1 MKRYLLLGLG
11 KSNIAVAKDLM
22 EQNIGFDVFLDK
34 GEVPDSIKAKGTFV
48 FNTIEELHQNEFIGY
63 TAVIK
68 SPGIPFT
75 HPIVVKCK
83 SFGLEITNEIG
94 YSLQYVKQPLIAI
107 TGTNGKTTSTSLV
120 EHILNKGNQKA
131 KAVGNIGNSFLSEA
145 KKQESLL
152 ITELSS
158 FQLRDLKTFDPTVS
172 IWLNIF
178 PAHLD
183 YHKTFEDYLYSK
195 RNVFLNQSE
204 DHLLIYNLDDENIR
218 NAASFKKGN
227 KKTFSLLTKEAN
239 GYFDGE
245 FLWIEDVK
253 WIHKNELG
261 LKGTH
266 NIQNA
271 LASILASLEFST
283 KEEILNGLKTF
294 NGVEHR
300 LEKVQENEILKI
312 YNDSKSTNITAVKA
326 ALSAFDEPV
335 VLMMGGLDRGNGY
348 EELQDEFKKIKTV
361 VCFGQSGKKIYE
373 TAKEYTEAILEDD
386 IELAIEKAK
395 NKVQSG
401 GVLLFSPGCASWD
414 RFSSFEERG
423 KYFKEKILS

>member
-11 KSNIAVAKDLM
+11 KSNIAVAKDLN

-34 GEVPDSIKAKGTFV
+34 GEVPESIKTKGTLIFH
-48 FNTIEELHQNEFIGY
+48 TIEELHPNKVNEY
-63 TAVIK
+63 TGVIK

-75 HPIVVKCK
+75 HPIVVKCE

-120 EHILNKGNQKA
+120 EHILNKGKQKA

-158 FQLRDLKTFDPTVS
+158 FQLRDLKTFNPTVS

-195 RNVFLNQSE
+195 KNVFLNQSE
-204 DHLLIYNLDDENIR
+204 DHLLIYNLDDENIK
-218 NAASFKKGN
+218 NAASIKKGN
-227 KKTFSLLTKEAN
+227 KKTFSLQSTEAN

-245 FLWIEDVK
+245 FLWIEDEK

-261 LKGTH
+261 LKGIH

-335 VLMMGGLDRGNGY
+335 ILMMGGLDRGNGY
-348 EELQDEFKKIKTV
+348 EELQDEFKKVKTV

-373 TAKEYTEAILEDD
+373 TAKVYTEAILEDD

-395 NKVQSG
+395 NKIQSG

-414 RFSSFEERG
+414 QFSSFEERG